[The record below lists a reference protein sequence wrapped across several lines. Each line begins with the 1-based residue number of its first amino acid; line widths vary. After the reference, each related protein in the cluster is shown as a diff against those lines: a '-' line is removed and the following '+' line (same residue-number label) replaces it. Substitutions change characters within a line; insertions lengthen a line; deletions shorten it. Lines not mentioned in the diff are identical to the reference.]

1 MEGKIEMVITGFLPL
16 VRENLMEATQT
27 VIAQSGGPSPENAD
41 SSQASPIGLLV
52 VAAMMVAILFLGWR
66 LARRIARLNR
76 RRAFAEEHGIDV
88 FDEETLNKAMREA
101 GMDIP
106 ARRPLI

>member
-1 MEGKIEMVITGFLPL
+1 MVSTGFLPT
-16 VRENLMEATQT
+16 VQVSLMNVTQT
-27 VIAQSGGPSPENAD
+27 VLAQSGGPAPENAD

-52 VAAMMVAILFLGWR
+52 VAVMMLAILFLGWR

-88 FDEETLNKAMREA
+88 FDEETLDKAMREA

>member
-1 MEGKIEMVITGFLPL
+1 MLTSGVVQGAYASVVTGFNQA
-16 VRENLMEATQT
+16 VA
-27 VIAQSGGPSPENAD
+27 VVAQSGGPSPENAD

-52 VAAMMVAILFLGWR
+52 VAVMMLAILFLGWR

-106 ARRPLI
+106 KRRPLI